1 MRKTMKGPLVSI
13 VVPVFNESSILAE
26 NAVRLCQYL
35 DRIGNYELLI
45 GSNGSR
51 AGVTLEAEA
60 PRSSESLDVTAVGP
74 GDRPACGIDSDS
86 LAIPDY
92 ESLSASQVVP
102 RLESL
107 TDDELESIR
116 QYEAANR
123 ARRTIL
129 SKIAQLQAQ

>member
-1 MRKTMKGPLVSI
+1 MVR
-13 VVPVFNESSILAE
+13 
-26 NAVRLCQYL
+26 AVGVYAIRRDPDQLHQAM
-35 DRIGNYELLI
+35 DRHPNTRATLRALGLNPSPSI